1 MKSGLSNR
9 VKLLLVMGGI
19 ILLNVLSV
27 DYFTRID
34 MTEGKRFSLS
44 EVSRE
49 TADSL
54 QYPMQVTVYMEG
66 NFPPNVRA
74 FQDALRTTLIE
85 LDQYSGRNLEY
96 EFIAPDNATE
106 QELTR
111 RGFYPLDVLVKVS
124 STESKKQRLWP
135 LLKLKYGERELYVDL
150 LKGSTVMTSQGPQ
163 NSFLKAE
170 ADLEYKLISGM
181 RKLVNK
187 RIGRVLILQGH
198 GEKQTREIPELISAI
213 ESSGYQIFTFDMS
226 KPDTRFI
233 PPADVLIIIQPEQE
247 FPERDKYEI
256 DQYLLRGGSIL
267 WIMDNEIVDMNIF
280 ENRSTYSQLRSL
292 NLDDM
297 FFQYGYKINYDL
309 VQDLSCARI
318 ELFQEEG
325 SKGSI
330 TSENWVFYPETYE
343 FPQHPISRN
352 VDLTMARYAASIDT
366 LPTQGL
372 KRSVFFQSSPQS
384 RSAKQQQFINVVAY
398 TQDPPVPQA
407 FSEGPK
413 IMGLLSEGI
422 YTSLFRGRDVPLDSL
437 SPQLPQA
444 PFLEQGNPLNPGKI
458 VVISDG
464 DFVSPKLFRGQIQ
477 TQGRINPMPHDN
489 KIMVMNAIDYLA
501 GDIALSN
508 IRSKDV
514 VARVLD
520 GGKISTQGTLIQWLN
535 IGLPLLLLLLFG
547 VIRFYFRK
555 QKHAK
560 LAID

>member
-1 MKSGLSNR
+1 M
-9 VKLLLVMGGI
+9 KLLLVIGGI
-19 ILLNVLSV
+19 ILLNVLSA
-27 DYFTRID
+27 DYFERID

-44 EVSRE
+44 EVSLQ

-54 QYPMQVTVYMEG
+54 QYPMQVTVYLEG
-66 NFPPNVRA
+66 EFPPNVRT

-96 EFIAPDNATE
+96 EFIAPDNALE
-106 QELTR
+106 QELSK
-111 RGFYPLDVLVKVS
+111 RGFYPLDVMVKVS
-124 STESKKQRLWP
+124 STESRKQRVWP
-135 LLKLKYGERELYVDL
+135 LLKLKYGDRELFVDL
-150 LKGSTVMTSQGPQ
+150 LKGSTVMTRNGPQ

-187 RIGRVLILQGH
+187 RIGRVLLLQGH
-198 GEKQTREIPELISAI
+198 GEKRAAEIPELRSALQN
-213 ESSGYQIFTFDMS
+213 SGYQLFTFDMS
-226 KPDTRFI
+226 KPGTRLI
-233 PPADVLIIIQPEQE
+233 PPADVLIIIQPERE

-256 DQYLLRGGSIL
+256 DQYLLRGGSVL
-267 WIMDNEIVDMNIF
+267 WIMDNEIVDMDIY
-280 ENRSTYSQLRSL
+280 ERRSTQTQLRSL

-297 FFQYGYKINYDL
+297 FFQYGYKVNYDL
-309 VQDLSCARI
+309 VQDLSCATI
-318 ELFQEEG
+318 ELFQEVG
-325 SKGSI
+325 SKGSFS
-330 TSENWVFYPETYE
+330 SEKWFFYPETYE

-352 VDLTMARYAASIDT
+352 VDLTMARYPASIDT
-366 LPTQGL
+366 IPVKGL
-372 KRSVFFQSSPQS
+372 KRSVFYQSSPQS
-384 RSAKQQQFINVVAY
+384 RSAKQKQFIDVVTY
-398 TQDPPVPQA
+398 TQNPPSPQA
-407 FSEGPK
+407 FAEGPK

-437 SPQLPQA
+437 SPTPSKA
-444 PFLEQGNPLNPGKI
+444 PFLEQNNPLAPGKI

-464 DFVSPKLFRGQIQ
+464 DFVSPKLFRGKAASP
-477 TQGRINPMPHDN
+477 TGRPYPMPHDN

-520 GGKISTQGTLIQWLN
+520 GDKIASQGSLMQWLN
-535 IGLPLLLLLLFG
+535 IGLPLFLLILFG